1 MDDDSPCVIEV
12 TGLKYAVTKR
22 SLESALRPLIRNLV
36 SIRYEERRGK
46 ADLEVVGRAN
56 AEAGVRTL
64 NALRDP
70 ALCHSP
76 PGQNRTLR
84 ASVKASVACATFINQ
99 ETVQRWS
106 SKDKTAMG
114 AVDQARC
121 NNNDM
126 MSLFEKLANG
136 GMRES
141 LLGVVASQEAQ
152 NNRVLKELHLALG
165 RPAEMVFAGDVGQKA
180 QDVVRSEGGSLVEQ
194 IHLDEFAPLFAELP
208 VEARRT
214 GIDETL
220 HRIARSWHAIAKK
233 AVSVTARVGRT
244 IQGTVLPMMVNM
256 SAEHPLE
263 VLAQACKNGLLIIGP
278 PNVGKVRIRQ
288 SISGAKLL
296 LTYRVRSLAR
306 ADDGAA

>member
-1 MDDDSPCVIEV
+1 M
-12 TGLKYAVTKR
+12 
-22 SLESALRPLIRNLV
+22 PL
-36 SIRYEERRGK
+36 
-46 ADLEVVGRAN
+46 
-56 AEAGVRTL
+56 
-64 NALRDP
+64 
-70 ALCHSP
+70 P

-152 NNRVLKELHLALG
+152 HNRVLKELHLALG